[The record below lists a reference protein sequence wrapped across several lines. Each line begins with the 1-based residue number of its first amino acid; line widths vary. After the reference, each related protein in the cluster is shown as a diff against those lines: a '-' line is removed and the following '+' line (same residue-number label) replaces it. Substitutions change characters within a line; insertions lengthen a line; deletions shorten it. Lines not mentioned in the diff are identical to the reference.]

1 MKIGAK
7 VIKKT
12 NINKLNY
19 KIMKRFQIY
28 LNGRAIKDTD
38 SLRRA
43 EIMFEKICNK
53 SNYTRDNVELY
64 DSLICVVCREF

>member
-1 MKIGAK
+1 
-7 VIKKT
+7 
-12 NINKLNY
+12 
-19 KIMKRFQIY
+19 MKRFQIY